1 MRRLLAAVLVVGGCA
16 LLAFLLLRPVAD
28 SQQTAR
34 AQVRLAEQ
42 LPGGPAPAAP
52 VGRLAAVPVAGS
64 AGTGEALFTMQVPR
78 FGADWSWVVV
88 QGTGLAQIALGPGH
102 YRGTPLPGARG
113 NVAVAGH
120 RAGHGSPFLEF
131 DTLRPGDDVVL
142 TQRGVRWTYRLTMAP
157 RIIPVDAT
165 WVLDPTPD
173 HELTLTTCWPRYG
186 SSRRMYVRGDLTRVD
201 SRRGAG
207 WATTWSAT
215 RADSPSPR
223 R

>member
-1 MRRLLAAVLVVGGCA
+1 MRRLVAAALVVGGCA

-28 SQQTAR
+28 AQQTAR

-52 VGRLAAVPVAGS
+52 AGKPTAVPVAGS
-64 AGTGEALFTMQVPR
+64 AGTGDALFNMRVPR
-78 FGADWSWVVV
+78 FGTDWSWVVV

-120 RAGHGSPFLEF
+120 RAGHGSPFLAF
-131 DTLRPGDDVVL
+131 DTLRSGDDIVL
-142 TQRGVRWTYRLTMAP
+142 AQRGVRWTYRLTMSP

-165 WVLDPTPD
+165 WVLAPTRGR
-173 HELTLTTCWPRYG
+173 ELTLTTCWPRYG
-186 SSRRMYVRGDLTRVD
+186 SSKRMYVRADLARVEG
-201 SRRGAG
+201 RRGAG
-207 WATTWSAT
+207 WTTTWSSA
-215 RADSPSPR
+215 RSG
-223 R
+223 